1 MSPPAISVVGKSNS
15 GKTTLLERLI
25 RELKRRG
32 YRVGTIKH
40 DAHSFE
46 IDRPGKDSW
55 RHAQAGSDHVVI
67 SSPQRVASIR
77 YVERERELEEL
88 VGGMADV
95 DIVLTEGYKRGNA
108 PKIEVSRRARSSTL
122 ICQPHELLALAADQP
137 FDLVVP
143 QFELGDSRGLVDLIE
158 ERFLRSGVPAAQRE
172 SAAEALRP
180 AHHSE
185 SCKPKTARGPTN
197 AQPSS

>member
-1 MSPPAISVVGKSNS
+1 MMRIPIVSVVGKSES

-46 IDRPGKDSW
+46 IDRPGTDTW

-77 YVERERELEEL
+77 RVEREQRLEEL
-88 VGGMADV
+88 AAGMAHV
-95 DIVLTEGYKRGNA
+95 DIILTEGYRRGNA
-108 PKIEVSRRARSSTL
+108 PKIEVSRRARSETL
-122 ICQPHELLALAADQP
+122 LCQPDELLALATDHP
-137 FDLVVP
+137 FDLDVP
-143 QFELGDSRGLVDLIE
+143 QHDLNDVRGLASLIE
-158 ERFLRSGVPAAQRE
+158 THFL
-172 SAAEALRP
+172 AEVNLEVHR
-180 AHHSE
+180 
-185 SCKPKTARGPTN
+185 
-197 AQPSS
+197 

>member
-1 MSPPAISVVGKSNS
+1 MIPPIVSVVGKSNS

-40 DAHSFE
+40 DAHAFE

-77 YVERERELEEL
+77 VVEREQALGELAAE
-88 VGGMADV
+88 MAGV

-108 PKIEVSRRARSSTL
+108 PKIEVSRRVRSSTL
-122 ICQPHELLALAADQP
+122 MCQPQELLALAADQP
-137 FDLVVP
+137 FDIDVP
-143 QFELGDSRGLVDLIE
+143 QYDLDDGQGLVDLIE
-158 ERFLRSGVPAAQRE
+158 AQFLRASAPAAGPDP
-172 SAAEALRP
+172 AAETLPP
-180 AHHSE
+180 ARHSE
-185 SCKPKTARGPTN
+185 SCTP
-197 AQPSS
+197 